1 MSINREEE
9 FPMLKHW
16 VFLDAA
22 NAMIPARYWLN
33 AIRECL
39 NIYEFAPYGQADHPF
54 LTVVFKECIQRA
66 AKLIHAKE
74 CEITNIYRV
83 MTAANLIIN
92 DLIEWRKGDNVV
104 FSDLDYPSIPFIL
117 MNLQKK
123 KGVELRRIRNM
134 NGEIPMDALEKNIDD
149 RTKLVCVNRTT
160 PWCGFTYDVKEVC
173 RVAHEHGSLVLDDSI
188 QSIGAIDVDVH
199 KDDVDFL
206 LTGSYKWQC
215 GPEGA
220 GIFYIKEEL
229 IDDFDPDFRNYIW
242 SEVPGG
248 IPFSRLDHDNLTS
261 WNYPL
266 VKNANRFDMGVCVT
280 PILFGWNATLK
291 FYERVGIEKV
301 ERNVR
306 RMGDY
311 CFSNSLS
318 GPEGAGIFYIKEE
331 LIDDFDPD
339 FRNYI
344 WSEVPGGIPFSRLDH
359 DNLTSW
365 NYPLVKNANRFDMGV
380 CVTPILFGW
389 NATLKFYERV
399 GIEKVERNVR
409 RMGDYCIDRLHESGC
424 RVLTPVDPKKR
435 HGLIVYTNGSYE
447 IDSAVYKKLDASWT
461 YMKPIK
467 VSFRGVG
474 GIIGIRASCHF
485 FNTKEDIDALVESQE
500 KARRNLT

>member
-311 CFSNSLS
+311 C
-318 GPEGAGIFYIKEE
+318 
-331 LIDDFDPD
+331 
-339 FRNYI
+339 
-344 WSEVPGGIPFSRLDH
+344 
-359 DNLTSW
+359 
-365 NYPLVKNANRFDMGV
+365 
-380 CVTPILFGW
+380 
-389 NATLKFYERV
+389 
-399 GIEKVERNVR
+399 
-409 RMGDYCIDRLHESGC
+409 IDRLHESGC